1 MDIAMGHLNPE
12 EIFAVQ
18 ALAAMWRLGAGRRD
32 SANGSSG
39 NEDSH
44 SEEEKQNDEYSG
56 GSTSSDDI
64 QPDNAEVAR
73 NREPDTV
80 DNCYPIEVVHGQQE
94 QEEVVEQDEQD
105 EHEQEQDEPE
115 TSDDGN
121 CVPIGE
127 GNAKVPLRIL
137 KGADYTMYTKV
148 TRKLLQAVFTRKTLA
163 THSLTGKPS
172 PAFLNR
178 PPKKL
183 LDPLIVDDI
192 VRYVCRRC
200 NVAPN
205 LVRTAIT
212 RKCTDEAKLYQKRRR
227 LRRLARQRRNI
238 ENIPPPQP

>member
-64 QPDNAEVAR
+64 QPDNAE
-73 NREPDTV
+73 
-80 DNCYPIEVVHGQQE
+80 
-94 QEEVVEQDEQD
+94 
-105 EHEQEQDEPE
+105 
-115 TSDDGN
+115 
-121 CVPIGE
+121 VPIGE